1 MSTFTET
8 VSLALEAHFA
18 SLLVF
23 LFVLLVLRQVRSDVQ
38 PIFTNVIGGV
48 ALGAKS
54 NAAAFAMAI
63 GFGLSASLQVATD
76 EATKLNWVILAA
88 ACKVTQPFIAG
99 CVAYATQNKFSP
111 SPSPAPAPAPKTL
124 TVAPFP
130 PTIS

>member
-48 ALGAKS
+48 AAGAKS
-54 NAAAFAMAI
+54 NAGAYAMAI
-63 GFGLSASLQVATD
+63 GFGLSASLQVAAD
-76 EATKLNWVILAA
+76 EGTKLNWLIFAA
-88 ACKVTQPFIAG
+88 ACKITQPFVAG
-99 CVAYATQNKFSP
+99 CVAYATQNKFGKDVP
-111 SPSPAPAPAPKTL
+111 PPKTV
-124 TVAPFP
+124 TAAPFP
-130 PTIS
+130 AATS